1 MKQTT
6 LSISFDITIIL
17 NNYNIMNHRTAPKK
31 AGHGTGQVSLRTEG
45 YIVQSIRMNV
55 DDNNDV
61 RMAADKAG
69 MSINSWVV
77 ATLREAATAALKKKR
92 TTKNGK
98 ASS

>member
-1 MKQTT
+1 M
-6 LSISFDITIIL
+6 
-17 NNYNIMNHRTAPKK
+17 
-31 AGHGTGQVSLRTEG
+31 SLRTEG

-77 ATLREAATAALKKKR
+77 ATLREAATVALKKKR

>member
-1 MKQTT
+1 
-6 LSISFDITIIL
+6 
-17 NNYNIMNHRTAPKK
+17 
-31 AGHGTGQVSLRTEG
+31 VSLRTEG

-77 ATLREAATAALKKKR
+77 ATLREAATVALKKKR

>member
-1 MKQTT
+1 
-6 LSISFDITIIL
+6 
-17 NNYNIMNHRTAPKK
+17 
-31 AGHGTGQVSLRTEG
+31 
-45 YIVQSIRMNV
+45 MNV

-77 ATLREAATAALKKKR
+77 ATLREAATVALKKKR

>member
-1 MKQTT
+1 
-6 LSISFDITIIL
+6 
-17 NNYNIMNHRTAPKK
+17 
-31 AGHGTGQVSLRTEG
+31 VSLRTEG

-77 ATLREAATAALKKKR
+77 ATLREAATTALKKKR

>member
-1 MKQTT
+1 
-6 LSISFDITIIL
+6 
-17 NNYNIMNHRTAPKK
+17 
-31 AGHGTGQVSLRTEG
+31 
-45 YIVQSIRMNV
+45 MNV

-77 ATLREAATAALKKKR
+77 ETLRKAAAVVLKKKR
-92 TTKNGK
+92 TTNNGK